1 MFDTAFL
8 DIGIGVAFVFL
19 SLSLVC
25 SGVREGIEQILKTRA
40 KDLERGLRELLED
53 PDGKG
58 ITKLLFNHPQIAS
71 LFRGAAYDPG
81 KLVGTTSESD
91 VSTTKTMPLAGRKN
105 LPSYIPATNFSSAI
119 FDLVLRGPA
128 GAESP
133 YPVPPLTIAS
143 LKSAAT
149 TFSDETVKRVL
160 LSAIDSANDQVEKVR
175 ASVEDWFNAT
185 MERAAG
191 WYKRRTQLILFVI
204 GVIVA
209 VVLNIDAITI
219 VKRLSTDQTLTAALV
234 AQAKQTTKNDSTAT
248 APVDVG
254 KIKSGLEALGIP
266 MGWVTINGLPYP
278 APQAGCIA
286 DKPAGEEQ
294 TWTCQTP
301 PSVWESAQ
309 IVVGWLIT
317 AFAVMLGAPF
327 WFDVL
332 SKIITIRSTL
342 KPTDE
347 ADKKSAEKDSSS
359 QSSPTVGDRP
369 DAIKPPPEES
379 TPPGYEPNAWD
390 MERLDPAGTPGAP
403 PAGAGAAAAPP
414 PAEETDEQRQ
424 AREQAGVL

>member
-58 ITKLLFNHPQIAS
+58 ITKSLFNHPQIAS

-128 GAESP
+128 GAQSP

-149 TFSDETVKRVL
+149 TFSDETVRRVL
-160 LSAIDSANDQVEKVR
+160 LSAIDTANGQVEKVR
-175 ASVEDWFNAT
+175 ASIEDWFNGT
-185 MERAAG
+185 MERASG
-191 WYKRRTQLILFVI
+191 WYKRRTQLFLFVI
-204 GVIVA
+204 GLIVA
-209 VVLNIDAITI
+209 IVLNVDAITI
-219 VKRLSTDQTLTAALV
+219 VKRLSTDQTLTAAVV
-234 AQAKQTTKNDSTAT
+234 AQARQATKNDSTAT

-266 MGWVTINGLPYP
+266 MGWVSTDAVLPVP
-278 APQAGCIA
+278 GPQAGCIA
-286 DKPAGEEQ
+286 DKPAGEKQ

-301 PSVWESAQ
+301 LGVWGWVEIA
-309 IVVGWLIT
+309 VGWLIT
-317 AFAVMLGAPF
+317 ALAVMLGAPF

-332 SKIITIRSTL
+332 SKFITIRSTI
-342 KPTDE
+342 KTTDDGE
-347 ADKKSAEKDSSS
+347 KKSANKGS
-359 QSSPTVGDRP
+359 QSPPASDDRT
-369 DAIKPPPEES
+369 DAIKAPREES
-379 TPPGYEPNAWD
+379 TPAGYEPNIWD
-390 MERLDPAGTPGAP
+390 TDKLDQAA
-403 PAGAGAAAAPP
+403 AGAAGPPDPAAPAP
-414 PAEETDEQRQ
+414 GA
-424 AREQAGVL
+424 

>member
-58 ITKLLFNHPQIAS
+58 ITKSLFNHPQIAS

-119 FDLVLRGPA
+119 IDLVLRGPA
-128 GAESP
+128 GAQSP

-160 LSAIDSANDQVEKVR
+160 LSAIDTANGQVEKVR
-175 ASVEDWFNAT
+175 ASIEDWFNGT
-185 MERAAG
+185 MERASG
-191 WYKRRTQLILFVI
+191 WYKRRTQLFLFVI
-204 GVIVA
+204 GLIVA
-209 VVLNIDAITI
+209 IVLNVDAITI
-219 VKRLSTDQTLTAALV
+219 VKRLSTDQTLTAAVV
-234 AQAKQTTKNDSTAT
+234 AQARQATKNDSTAT
-248 APVDVG
+248 APVDVS

-266 MGWVTINGLPYP
+266 MGWVTGSPDGWLIP
-278 APQAGCIA
+278 APQGGCTEDHKACIKFKDGLGVWGWVEIA
-286 DKPAGEEQ
+286 
-294 TWTCQTP
+294 
-301 PSVWESAQ
+301 
-309 IVVGWLIT
+309 IGWLIT
-317 AFAVMLGAPF
+317 ALAVMLGAPF

-332 SKIITIRSTL
+332 SKFITIRSTI
-342 KPTDE
+342 KTTDDGE
-347 ADKKSAEKDSSS
+347 KKSANKGS
-359 QSSPTVGDRP
+359 QSPPASDDRT
-369 DAIKPPPEES
+369 DAIKAPREES
-379 TPPGYEPNAWD
+379 TPAGYEPNIWD
-390 MERLDPAGTPGAP
+390 TDKLDQAA
-403 PAGAGAAAAPP
+403 AGAAGPPDPAAPA
-414 PAEETDEQRQ
+414 PAAETPEQRQ